1 MYASVYVPLLLSLVV
16 VPMARLVV
24 RRAAPDVAAK
34 VVTIGAVAAAAL
46 AIWGLALLTAAR
58 VGQVPVVAREGHW
71 SALRVAARNPVPEAI
86 SIVAGFLL
94 IVGATRLLFF
104 AFREQRLVT
113 FIRRQGACLPQ
124 GTGLA
129 VLDDPRPDA
138 FALPGKP
145 GRVVMTTS
153 LVRALD
159 ATERR
164 VVLAHEYAHLRH
176 RHHWF
181 RTAIETAAALNPFVS
196 PARRDVAFALERW
209 ADEEAA
215 EVVADRGTAARA
227 LAHAALL
234 THDSRPVNAG
244 FGLSRLGVADR
255 VAALSTGAPPR
266 RLTLAVGAFLVVVV
280 PAAFA
285 AADATIALLKLLLDA
300 TGVGHS

>member
-1 MYASVYVPLLLSLVV
+1 MYASIYVPFLLSLVV
-16 VPMARLVV
+16 VPTARLVV
-24 RRAAPDVAAK
+24 RRAAPDIAAK
-34 VVTIGAVAAAAL
+34 AVTVGAVAAAAL

-58 VGQVPVVAREGHW
+58 AGQVPAVAREGHW
-71 SALRVAARNPVPEAI
+71 SAAQVAASNPVPETI
-86 SIVAGFLL
+86 SIVAGLLLVAGALRFLFL
-94 IVGATRLLFF
+94 V
-104 AFREQRLVT
+104 FREQRLAA
-113 FIRRQGACLPQ
+113 FIRRQAACLPQ

-138 FALPGKP
+138 FALPGRP
-145 GRVVMTTS
+145 GRVVMTTALLRS
-153 LVRALD
+153 LD

-181 RTAIETAAALNPFVS
+181 RTAIEAAAALNPFVS

-215 EVVADRGTAARA
+215 HVVDDRDEAARA

-234 THDSRPVNAG
+234 THDSQPVGAG
-244 FGLSRLGVADR
+244 LGLSGLGVADR
-255 VAALSTGAPPR
+255 VVALSTAAPPR
-266 RLTLAVGAFLVVVV
+266 RPMLAVGAFLLVVV

-285 AADATIALLKLLLDA
+285 ASDATIALLRLLLDA
-300 TGVGHS
+300 TAVGHS